1 MLLHHQHLLL
11 ASLQVVWQVVWLL
24 ALPFTMAGRG
34 VLVIAPALPPAMT
47 AVSLLA
53 AECVHHTADAAGLAT
68 VVANAVA
75 TGEAA
80 TAA

>member
-1 MLLHHQHLLL
+1 
-11 ASLQVVWQVVWLL
+11 
-24 ALPFTMAGRG
+24 
-34 VLVIAPALPPAMT
+34 MT

-80 TAA
+80 IAA